1 MATILQ
7 FPIERIRSNVSR
19 IQLGDIVSFKN
30 GKTTIMGKVIKVNK
44 TAYLIGD
51 LNVWNVPKELV
62 KKV

>member
-7 FPIERIRSNVSR
+7 FPIERVRSNVSQ